1 MLDEETSEE
10 VEEDGTDT
18 SMKRSRLSGRR
29 ARKRKEQ
36 GGGKIKEEN
45 DSQLLT
51 NSFSQGPSSH
61 AKTVPYSCAS
71 LMQAKALREAEIHI
85 VDMLAKTVEG
95 STPASEDIQN
105 SLKRTTSKPLPHIQG
120 TEIHSTAAH
129 SVPIQTLRDDFLL
142 SVFSKPPMVSPVT
155 PSRYTTRHA
164 KMVARQRAS
173 LRHIISQ
180 EFEGNHLSAS
190 PMEPLEAMPRDS
202 SHAPSTYYRRHAT
215 TVLHKHANLS
225 SVSTQ
230 GSGEK
235 HPGGPASLLLE
246 AAIGNPAPIG
256 PVPFAA
262 TTNGREHIPLGEVTT
277 ASNIFENRPEESTH
291 NQEQENVHLSQ
302 SLTLSLSEMAGLWD
316 DGTSGDSGVGFLAVD
331 SSSVMV
337 GEYRVKE
344 EFAPILRAVLL
355 KHGDIA
361 ANCSLQTMQSRSSF
375 LEIVCAIVHKL
386 QTTSLPYLTRVEINC
401 MLAIVVDLELV
412 RIEVGWL
419 HQRLKEILDAMHLV
433 KHFTTLK
440 EEQKKKHYLM
450 EETKKELEALQ
461 EKVHL
466 TEDKLAAMKAE
477 AYKFSETISDAKIK
491 VAHLYQRPLLADLL

>member
-1 MLDEETSEE
+1 M
-10 VEEDGTDT
+10 
-18 SMKRSRLSGRR
+18 
-29 ARKRKEQ
+29 
-36 GGGKIKEEN
+36 
-45 DSQLLT
+45 DSPAFPLKD
-51 NSFSQGPSSH
+51 PSSH

-71 LMQAKALREAEIHI
+71 LMQAKALREAEIRI

-105 SLKRTTSKPLPHIQG
+105 SLKCTTSKLLPHIQG

-180 EFEGNHLSAS
+180 EFEENHLSAS
-190 PMEPLEAMPRDS
+190 PMEPLEAVIHFNAKGFLSCPLKVLQTTCNNGS
-202 SHAPSTYYRRHAT
+202 SQACQ
-215 TVLHKHANLS
+215 LKLS
-225 SVSTQ
+225 LYS

-246 AAIGNPAPIG
+246 AAIGNPVPRG

-302 SLTLSLSEMAGLWD
+302 SLTLGLSEMAGLWD

-331 SSSVMV
+331 SSSVTV

-386 QTTSLPYLTRVEINC
+386 QTTSLPYLTPVEINS

-412 RIEVGWL
+412 RLEVGWL

-433 KHFTTLK
+433 KHITTLK

-466 TEDKLAAMKAE
+466 TEDKLAAMKSE
-477 AYKFSETISDAKIK
+477 AYKFSETISDAKTK
-491 VAHLYQRPLLADLL
+491 VARLYQRPLFADLL

>member
-1 MLDEETSEE
+1 
-10 VEEDGTDT
+10 
-18 SMKRSRLSGRR
+18 
-29 ARKRKEQ
+29 
-36 GGGKIKEEN
+36 
-45 DSQLLT
+45 
-51 NSFSQGPSSH
+51 
-61 AKTVPYSCAS
+61 
-71 LMQAKALREAEIHI
+71 
-85 VDMLAKTVEG
+85 
-95 STPASEDIQN
+95 
-105 SLKRTTSKPLPHIQG
+105 
-120 TEIHSTAAH
+120 
-129 SVPIQTLRDDFLL
+129 
-142 SVFSKPPMVSPVT
+142 
-155 PSRYTTRHA
+155 
-164 KMVARQRAS
+164 
-173 LRHIISQ
+173 
-180 EFEGNHLSAS
+180 
-190 PMEPLEAMPRDS
+190 MPRDS
-202 SHAPSTYYRRHAT
+202 SHAPSRYYRRHAT

-235 HPGGPASLLLE
+235 LPGGPASLLLE
-246 AAIGNPAPIG
+246 AAIGNPVPRG

-302 SLTLSLSEMAGLWD
+302 SLTLGLSEMAGLWD

-331 SSSVMV
+331 SSSVTV

-386 QTTSLPYLTRVEINC
+386 QTTSLPYLTPVEINS

-412 RIEVGWL
+412 RLEVGWL

-433 KHFTTLK
+433 KHITTLK

-477 AYKFSETISDAKIK
+477 AYKFSETISDAKTK
-491 VAHLYQRPLLADLL
+491 VARLYQRPLFADLLWFSLPPFSYLSQIMLEVKRVRYCMGLFHSG